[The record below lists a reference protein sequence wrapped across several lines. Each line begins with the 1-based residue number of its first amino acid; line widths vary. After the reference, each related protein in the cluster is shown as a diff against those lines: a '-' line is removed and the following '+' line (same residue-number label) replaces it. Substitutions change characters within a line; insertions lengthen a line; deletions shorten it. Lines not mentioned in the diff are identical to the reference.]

1 MQTHSLPYALRD
13 SSIAAG
19 EVIPSL
25 AALAPSR
32 SGRSASMEIQVRGNG
47 VRINDG
53 LREFIDRRATR
64 LDRMLDRVVDAKL
77 ELRAL
82 HNRVGPDTTA
92 AQLTIRSGR
101 EVLRAEER
109 AADQLVAIDQAF
121 DKLERQIRRVHDK
134 RSRRHAPGQETIR
147 GDVREPETIAAID
160 EVDLDDEQDVGDL
173 VRTKRF
179 VVKPMD
185 VEEAI
190 EQMELL
196 GHDFFLFHYVDED
209 IPSVVYRR
217 RDGAYGLL
225 IPKGG

>member
-1 MQTHSLPYALRD
+1 
-13 SSIAAG
+13 
-19 EVIPSL
+19 
-25 AALAPSR
+25 
-32 SGRSASMEIQVRGNG
+32 MEIQVRGNG

-53 LREFIDRRATR
+53 LREFIDKRATR

-92 AQLTIRSGR
+92 AQITIRSGR
-101 EVLRAEER
+101 DVLRAEER
-109 AADQLVAIDQAF
+109 AADQMVAIDQAF

-134 RSRRHAPGQETIR
+134 RSRRHAPGQATIR
-147 GDVREPETIAAID
+147 AGVSEPEIISATD
-160 EVDLDDEQDVGDL
+160 EVELDDEQDVGDL

>member
-1 MQTHSLPYALRD
+1 
-13 SSIAAG
+13 
-19 EVIPSL
+19 
-25 AALAPSR
+25 
-32 SGRSASMEIQVRGNG
+32 MEIQVRGHG

-64 LDRMLDRVVDAKL
+64 LDRMVDRAVDAKL

-92 AQLTIRSGR
+92 AQITIRSGR

-109 AADQLVAIDQAF
+109 ATDQIVAVDQAF

-134 RSRRHAPGQETIR
+134 RSRRHAPGQATIR
-147 GDVREPETIAAID
+147 GDVAQSESISTID

-225 IPKGG
+225 IPKGV

>member
-1 MQTHSLPYALRD
+1 
-13 SSIAAG
+13 
-19 EVIPSL
+19 
-25 AALAPSR
+25 
-32 SGRSASMEIQVRGNG
+32 MEIQVRGNG

-53 LREFIDRRATR
+53 LLEFIDRRATR
-64 LDRMLDRVVDAKL
+64 LDRMVDRVVDAKL

-92 AQLTIRSGR
+92 AQITIRSGR

-147 GDVREPETIAAID
+147 GGVAEPETISASD
-160 EVDLDDEQDVGDL
+160 EIDLDDEQNVGDL

-217 RDGAYGLL
+217 RDGSYGLL
-225 IPKGG
+225 IPKGA

>member
-1 MQTHSLPYALRD
+1 
-13 SSIAAG
+13 
-19 EVIPSL
+19 
-25 AALAPSR
+25 
-32 SGRSASMEIQVRGNG
+32 MEIQVRGNG

-64 LDRMLDRVVDAKL
+64 LDRMIDRVVDAKL

-92 AQLTIRSGR
+92 AQITIRSGR

-109 AADQLVAIDQAF
+109 ATDQIVAIDQAF

-134 RSRRHAPGQETIR
+134 RSRRHAAGQETIR
-147 GDVREPETIAAID
+147 GGVLESETISAVD

-179 VVKPMD
+179 SVKPMD

-217 RDGAYGLL
+217 RDGSYGLL

>member
-1 MQTHSLPYALRD
+1 
-13 SSIAAG
+13 
-19 EVIPSL
+19 
-25 AALAPSR
+25 
-32 SGRSASMEIQVRGNG
+32 MEIQVRGNG

-53 LREFIDRRATR
+53 LREFIDRRATG

-92 AQLTIRSGR
+92 AQITIRSGR

-109 AADQLVAIDQAF
+109 ATDQMVAIDQAF

-134 RSRRHAPGQETIR
+134 RSRRHAPGQATIR
-147 GDVREPETIAAID
+147 DGVPESELISAID
-160 EVDLDDEQDVGDL
+160 EIELDDEQDVGDL

-179 VVKPMD
+179 AVKPMD

>member
-1 MQTHSLPYALRD
+1 
-13 SSIAAG
+13 
-19 EVIPSL
+19 
-25 AALAPSR
+25 
-32 SGRSASMEIQVRGNG
+32 MEIQVRGNG

-64 LDRMLDRVVDAKL
+64 LDRMVDRVVDAKL

-92 AQLTIRSGR
+92 AQITIRSGR

-109 AADQLVAIDQAF
+109 AADQMVAIDQAF

-134 RSRRHAPGQETIR
+134 RSRRHAAGQETIR
-147 GDVREPETIAAID
+147 GAVLESESISAID
-160 EVDLDDEQDVGDL
+160 EADLDDEQDVGDL

-179 VVKPMD
+179 SVKPMD

>member
-1 MQTHSLPYALRD
+1 
-13 SSIAAG
+13 
-19 EVIPSL
+19 
-25 AALAPSR
+25 
-32 SGRSASMEIQVRGNG
+32 MEIQVRGNG

-64 LDRMLDRVVDAKL
+64 LDRMIDRVVDAKL

-92 AQLTIRSGR
+92 AQITIRSGR
-101 EVLRAEER
+101 DVLRAEER
-109 AADQLVAIDQAF
+109 ATDQIVAIDQAF

-134 RSRRHAPGQETIR
+134 RSRRHAPGQATIR
-147 GDVREPETIAAID
+147 AGVAELEPASAVDAI
-160 EVDLDDEQDVGDL
+160 ELDLDDEEDVGDL

-179 VVKPMD
+179 AVKPMD

-225 IPKGG
+225 IPKVG

>member
-1 MQTHSLPYALRD
+1 M
-13 SSIAAG
+13 I
-19 EVIPSL
+19 
-25 AALAPSR
+25 
-32 SGRSASMEIQVRGNG
+32 
-47 VRINDG
+47 
-53 LREFIDRRATR
+53 
-64 LDRMLDRVVDAKL
+64 DRVVDAKL

-82 HNRVGPDTTA
+82 HNRVGPDITA
-92 AQLTIRSGR
+92 AQITIRSGR

-109 AADQLVAIDQAF
+109 AADQMVAIDQAF

-134 RSRRHAPGQETIR
+134 RSRRHAAGQETIR
-147 GDVREPETIAAID
+147 GGVLESESISAID
-160 EVDLDDEQDVGDL
+160 EADLDDEQDVGDL

-179 VVKPMD
+179 SVKPMD

-225 IPKGG
+225 IPKGS

>member
-1 MQTHSLPYALRD
+1 
-13 SSIAAG
+13 
-19 EVIPSL
+19 
-25 AALAPSR
+25 
-32 SGRSASMEIQVRGNG
+32 MEIQVRGNG

-92 AQLTIRSGR
+92 AQITIRAGR

-134 RSRRHAPGQETIR
+134 RSRRHAPGQATIR
-147 GDVREPETIAAID
+147 AGVAEPVTDAAID
-160 EVDLDDEQDVGDL
+160 EVDLDDELDVGDL

-179 VVKPMD
+179 AVKPMD

-217 RDGAYGLL
+217 RDGSYGLL

>member
-1 MQTHSLPYALRD
+1 MD
-13 SSIAAG
+13 
-19 EVIPSL
+19 
-25 AALAPSR
+25 
-32 SGRSASMEIQVRGNG
+32 IQVRGNG
-47 VRINDG
+47 VTINDA
-53 LREFIDRRATR
+53 LREFVDRRAAK
-64 LDRMLDRVVDAKL
+64 LDHLVGRVSDAKL

-101 EVLRAEER
+101 DVLRAEER
-109 AADQLVAIDQAF
+109 ATDQMQAIDQVF

-134 RSRRHAPGQETIR
+134 RSRRRAPGQETIR
-147 GDVREPETIAAID
+147 VSPVAPDAAS
-160 EVDLDDEQDVGDL
+160 DLDELDLDEDERVGDL

-179 VVKPMD
+179 GLKPMD
-185 VEEAI
+185 VSEAI

-196 GHDFFLFHYVDED
+196 GHDFFLFHYADED

-225 IPKGG
+225 IPNSG

>member
-1 MQTHSLPYALRD
+1 
-13 SSIAAG
+13 
-19 EVIPSL
+19 
-25 AALAPSR
+25 
-32 SGRSASMEIQVRGNG
+32 MEIQVRGNG
-47 VRINDG
+47 VRINEG

-64 LDRMLDRVVDAKL
+64 LDRMIDRVVDAKL

-92 AQLTIRSGR
+92 AQITIRSGR

-109 AADQLVAIDQAF
+109 ATDQIVAIDQAF

-147 GDVREPETIAAID
+147 GGVLEPEAISAID
-160 EVDLDDEQDVGDL
+160 EVEVDDEQDVGDL

-179 VVKPMD
+179 TVKPMD

-217 RDGAYGLL
+217 RDGSYGLL

>member
-1 MQTHSLPYALRD
+1 
-13 SSIAAG
+13 
-19 EVIPSL
+19 
-25 AALAPSR
+25 
-32 SGRSASMEIQVRGNG
+32 MEIQVRGNG

-92 AQLTIRSGR
+92 AQITIRSGR

-109 AADQLVAIDQAF
+109 AADQMVAIDQAF

-134 RSRRHAPGQETIR
+134 RSRRHAPGQATIR
-147 GDVREPETIAAID
+147 DGVPEPETASAID
-160 EVDLDDEQDVGDL
+160 EVELDDELDVGDL

-179 VVKPMD
+179 MVKPMD

>member
-1 MQTHSLPYALRD
+1 MD
-13 SSIAAG
+13 
-19 EVIPSL
+19 
-25 AALAPSR
+25 
-32 SGRSASMEIQVRGNG
+32 IQVRGNG

-64 LDRMLDRVVDAKL
+64 LDRMIDRVVDAKL

-82 HNRVGPDTTA
+82 HNRVGPDITA
-92 AQLTIRSGR
+92 AQITIRSGR

-109 AADQLVAIDQAF
+109 AADQMVAIDQAF

-134 RSRRHAPGQETIR
+134 RSRRHAAGQETIR
-147 GDVREPETIAAID
+147 GGVLESESISAID
-160 EVDLDDEQDVGDL
+160 EADLDDEQDVGDL

-179 VVKPMD
+179 SVKPMD